1 MPRTGWKFAAHA
13 TPHPTCSAVEHE
25 HSSAE
30 TPPNRLSKYKL
41 LNWAE
46 IEICIDSQQAALAL
60 QFAAALQLP
69 HHAALLK

>member
-1 MPRTGWKFAAHA
+1 MT
-13 TPHPTCSAVEHE
+13 VEHE

-46 IEICIDSQQAALAL
+46 IDICIDSQQAALAL
-60 QFAAALQLP
+60 QFAAALQL
-69 HHAALLK
+69 LC